1 MWWISCMVF
10 NGEILWKLSVSVTVN
25 IHNRTATFHLEQIF
39 IPCPL
44 TPKFLTAPFPGRVLP
59 EGWRKFHQFSSRAG
73 TRKRPWWSP
82 STTGC
87 SRIINLQ
94 SKLQLAGVKR
104 RWWMCSTAPR
114 WQSFGRFLPLMMC
127 SVSQNSQGTW
137 EGGKMLKIQWLHNF
151 LHFPQMKDMDTIMM
165 EDPWV
170 NAWRCGNITKE
181 QCKTNLMHGWYFLS
195 LSDPTQILLNHPCH

>member
-1 MWWISCMVF
+1 MLLWLISCMVG
-10 NGEILWKLSVSVTVN
+10 NGGILWKLSVSVTVN

-87 SRIINLQ
+87 SRMINLNF
-94 SKLQLAGVKR
+94 KLQLAGVKG

-127 SVSQNSQGTW
+127 SDLIFVIFSPQMFLGS
-137 EGGKMLKIQWLHNF
+137 IF
-151 LHFPQMKDMDTIMM
+151 LHMKARKLWRDFPNF
-165 EDPWV
+165 E
-170 NAWRCGNITKE
+170 
-181 QCKTNLMHGWYFLS
+181 
-195 LSDPTQILLNHPCH
+195 